1 MKRMPKTA
9 NCPTEF
15 AMELLG
21 GKWAT
26 VILAR
31 LKEEGPLRYRDLRRL
46 IPKLTEKVLT
56 QRLDDLQA
64 RGLVAR
70 SKAAGDGSRYAL
82 TAEARALRPALEH
95 LYAWGEEQARRFGV
109 TLDNLVG
116 EEAEA

>member
-1 MKRMPKTA
+1 MKRMPRTA

-31 LKEEGPLRYRDLRRL
+31 LKDGPLRYRDLRRL
-46 IPKLTEKVLT
+46 LPKLSEKVLT

-64 RGLVAR
+64 RGLVRKRLLPGNA
-70 SKAAGDGSRYAL
+70 SSYSL
-82 TAEARALRPALEH
+82 TDEARALRPALKY
-95 LYAWGEEQARRFGV
+95 LYAWGEAQAQRFGV
-109 TLDNLVG
+109 SIDGLAA
-116 EEAEA
+116 EEVEA